1 MFMKRI
7 QTFLFVFMLIP
18 KGWVLGQDQLL
29 EKEII
34 LRTTSG
40 SAEEVLEEISQKGGV
55 TFTYGNQIELKKNIT
70 LREGKQS
77 IRGLLDQLFLGKV
90 EYLVRENRI
99 ILRRQVN
106 KRGKR
111 TGYTMTGRIK
121 SAETGEPLLG
131 ATLFVEELSTG
142 TATNAY
148 GFYSLTLPKGT
159 YTVFYSFLG
168 YQPLKKTV
176 VLTADTTLDV
186 ELAVAT
192 TQLKGIVVT
201 SELQDRN
208 VTSEE
213 TGVHKLS
220 TRLVE
225 AMPALGGNADII
237 KSIQALPG
245 VNTIGEGSTGFFVRG
260 GGRDQNL
267 ILLDEAP
274 VYNPSHLLGF
284 LSVFNTDAIH
294 DMTLYKGGI
303 PARFGGRASSV
314 LDIRMKEG
322 GTKKFNASGALGP
335 VGGAKLT
342 VDAPIR
348 QGRGSFMIA
357 GRRTYIDPV
366 LWLLSRVE
374 PLIEGT
380 RIYFY
385 DFNAKA
391 NYTLNE
397 KNKLFVSGYF
407 GRDVNRLPILDF
419 DISWGNT
426 TGTLRWNHLFNK
438 KLFSNFTFV
447 YSRYNYL
454 LDIPASD
461 VPVAWE
467 SGIRDVN
474 VNADFTWFANPTT
487 TLDFGLHSIHH
498 FFDPG
503 SNEADPQ
510 FDVPNS
516 NAFEHGA
523 FVSLEKEISPAVS
536 IEVGARG
543 SLFQNVGETTQFE
556 YDENFEVIDTIQHA
570 AGEFYNSFNNL
581 EPRISARFLI
591 NKQQSIKVSYN
602 RMAQYLHL
610 LANSSLSFTAFDVWY
625 PSGPNVEPLIS
636 DQVAL
641 GYFRNFR
648 NNQIE
653 ASIEGYYK
661 NIDNQIDYEDFA
673 QTAFNPLVEGDL
685 RAGTAWAYGVEFFLK
700 KNTGKL
706 TGWLSYTWS
715 RAFHKIPGVNNDRPF
730 PAVYDQPHRITT
742 TAVYDL
748 SKKLRLS
755 ANWVY
760 NTGGPITLPVE
771 SYDYG
776 GSIVPVPIYS
786 SRNSTRLPDY
796 HRLDL
801 ALKLNPLKNET
812 RKVKIEYVFSIYNVY
827 SRLNALSL
835 YVGEDLSLDGG
846 PGPKTPRTVANRVAL
861 LPIIPTLSFLF
872 KY

>member
-1 MFMKRI
+1 MERI
-7 QTFLFVFMLIP
+7 KKLLIVFALIP
-18 KGWVLGQDQLL
+18 GGWAVGQSQLL
-29 EKEII
+29 EKEISLVTTTGTVQEI
-34 LRTTSG
+34 LDQVSR
-40 SAEEVLEEISQKGGV
+40 EGGL
-55 TFTYGNQIELKKNIT
+55 TFTYGNQIDVKKKIT
-70 LREGKQS
+70 LQGGKQS
-77 IRGLLDQLFLGKV
+77 IRSILDQLFLGQV
-90 EYLVRENRI
+90 EYIARQNRI
-99 ILRRQVN
+99 VLRLLSHTIRS
-106 KRGKR
+106 KPRD
-111 TGYTMTGRIK
+111 YTMTGYVK
-121 SAETGEPLLG
+121 SAVTGEVLLG

-142 TATNAY
+142 TITNAY
-148 GFYSLTLPKGT
+148 GFYSLTLPQGT
-159 YTVFYSFLG
+159 YSIYYSFLG
-168 YQPLKKTV
+168 YQPVQKTV
-176 VLTADTTLDV
+176 ILTADTLLTV
-186 ELAVAT
+186 ELAEAV
-192 TQLKGIVVT
+192 TQLKDIIVTPVF
-201 SELQDRN
+201 QDRN
-208 VTSEE
+208 VTSKDM
-213 TGVHKLS
+213 GIHKLS
-220 TRLVE
+220 MRSVE
-225 AMPALGGNADII
+225 AMPALGGNADVV

-274 VYNPSHLLGF
+274 VYNPSHFLGF

-322 GTKKFNASGALGP
+322 STKKFNASGALGP

-348 QGRGSFMIA
+348 KGRGSFMVA

-366 LWLLSRVE
+366 LWLISRVQ
-374 PLIEGT
+374 PTFEGT
-380 RIYFY
+380 RIFFY

-391 NYTLNE
+391 NYRLDE
-397 KNKLFVSGYF
+397 KNKFFVSGYF

-419 DISWGNT
+419 DISWGNA

-438 KLFSNFTFV
+438 KLFSNFTLV
-447 YSRYNYL
+447 YSNYDYL
-454 LDIPASD
+454 LDIPAAD
-461 VPVAWE
+461 VPVTWE
-467 SGIRDVN
+467 SKIRDVTF
-474 VNADFTWFANPTT
+474 NADFTWFADPAT
-487 TLDFGLHSIHH
+487 TLDFGLHTIHH

-503 SNEADPQ
+503 SNDTDPS

-516 NAFEHGA
+516 NALEQGV
-523 FVSLEKEISPAVS
+523 FVSLEKEINPVVLLE
-536 IEVGARG
+536 IGTRW
-543 SLFQNVGETTQFE
+543 SLFQNIGETTRFE
-556 YDENFEVIDTIQHA
+556 FDENFEVTDTIRHA
-570 AGEFYNSFNNL
+570 AGEFYHSFNNL
-581 EPRISARFLI
+581 EPRVSARFLFG
-591 NKQQSIKVSYN
+591 KHQSIKISYQ

-610 LANSSLSFTAFDVWY
+610 LANSTLSFTAFDVWY
-625 PSGPNVEPLIS
+625 PSGPSIEPLVS
-636 DQVAL
+636 DQLAM

-648 NNQIE
+648 DDQIE
-653 ASIEGYYK
+653 ASVEGYYK
-661 NIDNQIDYEDFA
+661 NIDHQIDYNDFA
-673 QTAFNPLVEGDL
+673 QTSFNPLVERDL
-685 RAGTAWAYGVEFFLK
+685 RAGSAWAYGVEFFLK

-730 PAVYDQPHRITT
+730 PAVYDQPHKITT
-742 TAVYDL
+742 TAMYDL

-776 GSIVPVPIYS
+776 GSIVSVPVYNA
-786 SRNSTRLPDY
+786 RNNSRLPDY

-801 ALKLNPLKNET
+801 SLKLNPLKNES

-835 YVGEDLSLDGG
+835 YIGEDLALDTGG
-846 PGPKTPRTVANRVAL
+846 VPKTPRTVANRVAL